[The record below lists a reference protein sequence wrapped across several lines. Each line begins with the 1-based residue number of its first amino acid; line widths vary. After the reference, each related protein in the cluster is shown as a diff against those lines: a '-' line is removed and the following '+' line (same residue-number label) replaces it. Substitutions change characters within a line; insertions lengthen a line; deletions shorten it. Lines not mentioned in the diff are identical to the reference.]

1 MIGRA
6 CSYLGYEHNINMSY
20 YGAAL
25 FSVPP
30 DNSVDYLF
38 VWRFDDGNR
47 N

>member
-1 MIGRA
+1 MIGRT
-6 CSYLGYEHNINMSY
+6 CSYLGYEHNINTSY

-30 DNSVDYLF
+30 DNYKDYLF
-38 VWRFDDGNR
+38 VWRFDDYR